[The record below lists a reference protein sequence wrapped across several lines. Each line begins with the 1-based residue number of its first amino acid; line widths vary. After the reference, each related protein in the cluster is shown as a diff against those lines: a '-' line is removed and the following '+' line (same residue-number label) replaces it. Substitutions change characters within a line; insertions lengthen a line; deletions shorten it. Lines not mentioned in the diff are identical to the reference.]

1 MLHVY
6 SASPA
11 AAMLSC
17 LKKVESGCLNEFY
30 EREILLRSRNV
41 TNENMLHTYI
51 QAFRWEVFERQPW
64 QKRGCGFN
72 KMELSLST
80 RRVKVYKGSTNIGV
94 KVY

>member
-30 EREILLRSRNV
+30 ESEIFLRSRNV
-41 TNENMLHTYI
+41 TNENMLHMYI
-51 QAFRWEVFERQPW
+51 Y
-64 QKRGCGFN
+64 K
-72 KMELSLST
+72 LSDGKCL
-80 RRVKVYKGSTNIGV
+80 KGSPGKSEDADLTKWNSHSQHRE
-94 KVY
+94 